1 MSANNPNP
9 TTVTWPFWK
18 TTLLHSYHVA
28 SLLANLS
35 SCSFVT
41 FFFLIFFPE
50 SYWISFQYILFND
63 VHFSERIIDWSH
75 RLFILLTHALNVL
88 WLHTDLQ
95 WLKDIGRRDYFSSRC
110 ALQLIFVTLPIPS
123 LLRGWKRSEQPSV
136 LLNPFRP
143 KQQCCLAAV
152 LTVTKWTQYLLVIHL

>member
-1 MSANNPNP
+1 MPAWFSSSYQWSHLLKCLLTTP
-9 TTVTWPFWK
+9 TLPQNHFEIILK
-18 TTLLHSYHVA
+18 TTLLHSCHVA

-41 FFFLIFFPE
+41 FFFLSYFFFPE

-88 WLHTDLQ
+88 WLHIDLQ
-95 WLKDIGRRDYFSSRC
+95 WLKNIGKRDYFSSRC
-110 ALQLIFVTLPIPS
+110 ALQLISVTLPIPS
-123 LLRGWKRSEQPSV
+123 LLCGWKRSE
-136 LLNPFRP
+136 
-143 KQQCCLAAV
+143 
-152 LTVTKWTQYLLVIHL
+152 